1 MVKLAIPTRDGRV
14 DNHFGHCAYYSVLT
28 VSDDGKLGTVERV
41 DSPQGCGCKSNM
53 AQVLQAKGVTLMLAG
68 NMGEG
73 ALKKLTEHG
82 IAVIRGCSGTLEE
95 VLDAYVKGELKDS
108 AEACD
113 HHDCPSGGNER
124 VIFKIDSKL

>member
-1 MVKLAIPTRDGRV
+1 MVKLAIPTIDGRV

-73 ALKKLTEHG
+73 ALKKLT
-82 IAVIRGCSGTLEE
+82 
-95 VLDAYVKGELKDS
+95 
-108 AEACD
+108 
-113 HHDCPSGGNER
+113 
-124 VIFKIDSKL
+124 